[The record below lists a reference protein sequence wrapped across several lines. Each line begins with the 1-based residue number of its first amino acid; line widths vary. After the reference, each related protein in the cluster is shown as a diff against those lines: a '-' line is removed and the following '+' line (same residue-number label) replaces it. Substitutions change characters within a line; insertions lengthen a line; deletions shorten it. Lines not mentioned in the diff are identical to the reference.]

1 MKPFLDKS
9 RRGLIILALAYGLY
23 LSCMSIVTWGGYCH
37 LLFDFTDER
46 LFLYEHFTRE
56 VAFATCLISAGMSAF
71 FQPEKHALR
80 QPSVA
85 LALFVMGG
93 MMVII
98 QQYAITSDPSQLF
111 FVRFSLIL
119 AGFCFGWGSGII
131 CASMQEILA
140 SLNLYEAGFVVFGA
154 AGFSSVP
161 YFLLELIPATP
172 MKQLVYFFIVIPTMA
187 AIVHFVC
194 ENQAKQKLRLDFEH
208 LPKPQPNQIFDA
220 IAESWKPFLC
230 ISASAFVVGVFRAQY
245 AANSHAMLVSN
256 NTYMLAM
263 TIASIIL
270 LVSWSQVYKRLHLSK
285 LHTLLFPITATTLLA
300 LPLLDKS
307 FRELAMF
314 VTFLTY
320 AIMFCLLIVS
330 SIRITRVHALHP
342 VLVYGI
348 LYGLVTICSV
358 LGSVVG
364 MLYRFI
370 ENAAAEDL
378 AFVALIAIYILSLAM
393 NAHRAQTR
401 ETRAPKPDA
410 KPASP
415 KHMDSM
421 ISAISKPS
429 PELTLA
435 ESQQKEDFET
445 RCSNVVKHYKLSR
458 READVMNLLVR
469 GRDVPYI
476 AEELTI
482 SKNTVRTHKKNV
494 FSKTGVHSSQ
504 ELIDL
509 VDEYIVP

>member
-1 MKPFLDKS
+1 
-9 RRGLIILALAYGLY
+9 
-23 LSCMSIVTWGGYCH
+23 MSIVTWGGYCH

-56 VAFATCLISAGMSAF
+56 VAFATCLISAGISAF

-111 FVRFSLIL
+111 FVRFSFIL

-154 AGFSSVP
+154 AGFSALP
-161 YFLLELIPATP
+161 YFLLEFIPATP
-172 MKQLVYFFIVIPTMA
+172 MKQIIYFFIVIPTMA
-187 AIVHFVC
+187 AIVHFLC
-194 ENQAKQKLRLDFEH
+194 ENQTKHNLRLDFER
-208 LPKPQPNQIFDA
+208 LPKPQSNQIMSA

-230 ISASAFVVGVFRAQY
+230 ISASAFVVGIFRAQY
-245 AANSHAMLVSN
+245 TADSHAMLVSN

-263 TIASIIL
+263 TIASIAL

-285 LHTLLFPITATTLLA
+285 LHTFLFPITATALLA
-300 LPLLDKS
+300 LPLLDKDYQG
-307 FRELAMF
+307 LAMF
-314 VTFLTY
+314 IAFFTY
-320 AIMFCLLIVS
+320 AIMTCLLIVS
-330 SIRITRVHALHP
+330 SIRITRVHSLHP
-342 VLVYGI
+342 VLAYGV

-358 LGSVVG
+358 LGSIVG
-364 MLYRFI
+364 MLYRFV

-378 AFVALIAIYILSLAM
+378 AFVALIAIYVLSLAM

-401 ETRAPKPDA
+401 ETQAPKPA
-410 KPASP
+410 AATKR
-415 KHMDSM
+415 MDTM
-421 ISAISKPS
+421 ISAISKS
-429 PELTLA
+429 STELTLA
-435 ESQQKEDFET
+435 ETQQKEDFET
-445 RCSNVVKHYKLSR
+445 RCSNVIEHYKLSR

-509 VDEYIVP
+509 VDEYIVS